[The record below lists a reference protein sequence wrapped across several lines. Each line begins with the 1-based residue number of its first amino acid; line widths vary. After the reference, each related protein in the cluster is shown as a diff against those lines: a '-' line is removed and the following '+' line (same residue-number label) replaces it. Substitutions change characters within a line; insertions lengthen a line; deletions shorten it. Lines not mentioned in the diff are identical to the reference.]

1 MSRIGK
7 KLITIPAGVQVTR
20 EGNTLLVKGA
30 KGELL
35 LAVHPKLVLNMSED
49 AGVKTINLT
58 LKEDVGEKKDN
69 ALWGLYGSLVRNMIK
84 GVKDGWEEQLELV
97 GVGFKVAQKGET
109 LELEVGFSHPV
120 SFSVPKGVAVKVEK
134 NIITLTGADK
144 QMLGETAARI
154 RSIKPPEPY
163 KGKGIKY
170 IDEVIRR
177 KAGKAAKAGTA
188 AK

>member
-7 KLITIPAGVQVTR
+7 KLITIPAGVQVALD
-20 EGNTLLVKGA
+20 GNTLRVKGA

-35 LAVHPKLVLNMSED
+35 LTVHPKLVLDMSEVS
-49 AGVKTINLT
+49 GVKTIHLT
-58 LKEDVGEKKDN
+58 LKEDLEDKKDN

-97 GVGFKVAQKGET
+97 GVGFKVAQKGEA

-120 SFSVPKGVAVKVEK
+120 KFSVPKGILAKVEK
-134 NIITLTGADK
+134 NTITLTGADK